1 MKRIAFMMSLC
12 LAASTTYA
20 QSQNATVSHA
30 DSLRMDSIVH
40 ALPEVMVKGER
51 PIVKVVGSKLT
62 YDMPLLLKKESVDNV
77 YDALKLI
84 PGVTDDN
91 GSLTLAGNAF
101 NVLINGKHYQMDAAQ
116 LNALLKSLPSNRL
129 KHAEVMYTT
138 PARYEVRGAS
148 INLDIASDSSQPDG
162 WQGELTGAW
171 NQQHE
176 AMWSEKAG
184 LIYHKGKLDFD
195 VNYQLN
201 HGKTYSITDETSLH
215 HLDDG
220 TTHDIETHEAQ
231 RSRDHEHLWRMGLD
245 YAFTDNHRL
254 SLSYTGN
261 YDTEHACE
269 DVMGN
274 VMATNAYRTRKTM
287 HDVMLDYQLPTGTRV
302 NVEYTYYNTPS
313 TQQLTGTL
321 PTGELHFDTDEH
333 QRINRWKFHLGQ
345 EHSLAGGWGLNYG
358 VRYSLTND
366 HSWQTFT
373 STGDNTAAH
382 PADSYSRQ
390 NEDIGNIYAGTNGK
404 IGEKLDFEASLAAEY
419 YHSPVWHQWNV
430 YPTLSLTY
438 MPNSSHMLQLNFSSD
453 KKFPDYW
460 TLQSFTT
467 YSNGGYNEVVG
478 NPGLKPSSDYQTQ
491 LVYVLHNKYQFVV
504 WFNYTDDYFTQTPY
518 QRHDRLTVQ
527 YKYLNFDYSQQWG
540 LQASV
545 PQHFGNWLDSRL
557 SVLGV
562 WMKEKC
568 SAFYDIPFNRDI
580 AWVMVNLR
588 NNFTLVPEHLYI
600 NLDGMIRSKAH
611 QAIYDLPASGNVDVG
626 LKYIFWKKRATLHV
640 FCNDIF
646 QTFGIDPV
654 IRYGNQNMKMDFS
667 CYRQVGVSLVY
678 KFGGYKDK
686 SKEVDTSRFKQ

>member
-1 MKRIAFMMSLC
+1 MILMLC
-12 LAASTTYA
+12 MAATAAYA
-20 QSQNATVSHA
+20 QTDGAGTATSSA
-30 DSLRMDSIVH
+30 DSLRMDSIIH

-62 YDMPLLLKKESVDNV
+62 YDMPLLLKKESADNV

-84 PGVTDDN
+84 PGVTDNN

-116 LNALLKSLPSNRL
+116 LNALLKSLPANRL

-171 NQQHE
+171 NQEHE

-195 VNYQLN
+195 VNYQHN
-201 HGKTYSITDETSLH
+201 HGKTYGTTDETSLH

-220 TTHDIETHEAQ
+220 TTHDIETYEAQ

-261 YDTEHACE
+261 YDTEHARE
-269 DVMGN
+269 DVTGN

-287 HDVMLDYQLPTGTRV
+287 HDVMLDYQLPTGTKV

-313 TQQLTGTL
+313 TQHLTSTL

-358 VRYSLTND
+358 VRYNLTND
-366 HSWQTFT
+366 HSWQTFLP
-373 STGDNTAAH
+373 TGSNTAAS
-382 PADSYSRQ
+382 PTNSYSRQ
-390 NEDIGNIYAGTNGK
+390 NEDIVNVYAGTDGK
-404 IGEKLDFEASLAAEY
+404 IGEKLDFEVSLAAEY
-419 YHSPVWHQWNV
+419 YHSPAWHQWNV

-438 MPNSSHMLQLNFSSD
+438 MPN
-453 KKFPDYW
+453 W
-460 TLQSFTT
+460 TLQNFTSF
-467 YSNGGYNEVVG
+467 SNGGYNEVVG
-478 NPGLKPSSDYQTQ
+478 NPSLKPSSNYQTQ
-491 LVYVLHNKYQFVV
+491 LVYVLHNKYQFVA

-527 YKYLNFDYSQQWG
+527 YKFLNFDYSQQLG

-545 PQHFGNWLDSRL
+545 PQRFGNWLDSRL
-557 SVLGV
+557 TVLGV

-580 AWVMVNLR
+580 AWVMASLR
-588 NNFTLVPEHLYI
+588 NNFTLVPEHLYL

-611 QAIYDLPASGNVDVG
+611 QAIYDLLASGNVDVG

-646 QTFGIDPV
+646 ETSGIDPV

-678 KFGGYKDK
+678 RFGGYKDK
-686 SKEVDTSRFKQ
+686 SKEVDTARFKQ

>member
-1 MKRIAFMMSLC
+1 MKRIAFMMALC

-20 QSQNATVSHA
+20 QSQNATASHT

-101 NVLINGKHYQMDAAQ
+101 NVLINGKHYQMEAAQ
-116 LNALLKSLPSNRL
+116 LNALLKSLPASRL

-220 TTHDIETHEAQ
+220 TTHDIETYEAQ

-254 SLSYTGN
+254 SLSYTGD

-287 HDVMLDYQLPTGTRV
+287 HDVMLDYQLPTGTKV

-313 TQQLTGTL
+313 TQQLTSTL

-390 NEDIGNIYAGTNGK
+390 NEDIVNIYAGTNGK

-419 YHSPVWHQWNV
+419 YHSPAWHQWNV

-478 NPGLKPSSDYQTQ
+478 NPSLKPSSDYQTQ

-626 LKYIFWKKRATLHV
+626 LKYIFWKKWATLHV

>member
-1 MKRIAFMMSLC
+1 MMVLC
-12 LAASTTYA
+12 LAASATYA
-20 QSQNATVSHA
+20 QSQETVANYA
-30 DSLRMDSIVH
+30 DSLLMDSIVQ

-51 PIVKVVGSKLT
+51 PIVKVAGSKLT
-62 YDMPLLLKKESVDNV
+62 YDMPQLLKKESADNV

-84 PGVTDDN
+84 PGVTDNN
-91 GSLTLAGNAF
+91 GALTLAGNAF

-116 LNALLKSLPSNRL
+116 LNALLKSLPASRL

-171 NQQHE
+171 NQEHE

-184 LIYHKGKLDFD
+184 LVYHKGKFDFS
-195 VNYQLN
+195 VNYQHN
-201 HGKTYSITDETSLH
+201 HGKTYSTTDETSLH

-231 RSRDHEHLWRMGLD
+231 RSREHEHLWRMGLD

-261 YDTEHACE
+261 YDTEHARE
-269 DVMGN
+269 DVTGN

-287 HDVMLDYQLPTGTRV
+287 HDVMLDYQLPIGTKV

-313 TQQLTGTL
+313 TQHLTSTL
-321 PTGELHFDTDEH
+321 PTGELHFDTDER
-333 QRINRWKFHLGQ
+333 QRINRWKFHIGQ

-366 HSWQTFT
+366 HSWQTFLP
-373 STGDNTAAH
+373 TGSNTAAS
-382 PADSYSRQ
+382 PTNSYSRQ
-390 NEDIGNIYAGTNGK
+390 NEDIVNIYAGTNGK
-404 IGEKLDFEASLAAEY
+404 IGEKLDFEVSLAAEY
-419 YHSPVWHQWNV
+419 YHSPAWHQWNI

-438 MPNSSHMLQLNFSSD
+438 MPKSGHMLLLNVSSD
-453 KKFPDYW
+453 KRFPDYW
-460 TLQSFTT
+460 TLQNFTT
-467 YSNGGYNEVVG
+467 FSNGGYNEVVG
-478 NPGLKPSSDYQTQ
+478 NPSLKPSSNYQTQ
-491 LVYVLHNKYQFVV
+491 LVYVLHNKYQFVA

-527 YKYLNFDYSQQWG
+527 YKFLNFDYSQQWG
-540 LQASV
+540 LQATV
-545 PQHFGNWLDSRL
+545 PQRFGNWLDSRL
-557 SVLGV
+557 TVLGV

-580 AWVMVNLR
+580 AWVMASLH
-588 NNFTLVPEHLYI
+588 NNFTLVPNHLYL

-611 QAIYDLPASGNVDVG
+611 QAIYDLPSSGNVDLG

-646 QTFGIDPV
+646 ETSVIDPV

-678 KFGGYKDK
+678 RFGGYKDRN
-686 SKEVDTSRFKQ
+686 KEIDTSRFKQ

>member
-1 MKRIAFMMSLC
+1 MKRIASMMALC

-20 QSQNATVSHA
+20 QSRDATVSPS
-30 DSLRMDSIVH
+30 DSLRMDSIIH

-62 YDMPLLLKKESVDNV
+62 YDMPLLLKKESADNV

-84 PGVTDDN
+84 PGVTDNN
-91 GSLTLAGNAF
+91 GALTLAGNAF

-116 LNALLKSLPSNRL
+116 LNALLKSLPASRL

-171 NQQHE
+171 NQEHE

-184 LIYHKGKLDFD
+184 LVYHKGKLDFS
-195 VNYQLN
+195 VNYQHN
-201 HGKTYSITDETSLH
+201 HGKTYGTTDETSLH

-231 RSRDHEHLWRMGLD
+231 RSREHEHLWRMGLD

-261 YDTEHACE
+261 YDTEHARE
-269 DVMGN
+269 DVTGN

-287 HDVMLDYQLPTGTRV
+287 HDVMLDYQLPTGTKV

-313 TQQLTGTL
+313 TQHLISTL

-358 VRYSLTND
+358 VRYNLTND
-366 HSWQTFT
+366 HSWQTFLP
-373 STGDNTAAH
+373 TGSNTAAS
-382 PADSYSRQ
+382 PTNSYSRQ
-390 NEDIGNIYAGTNGK
+390 NEDIVNVYAGTNGK
-404 IGEKLDFEASLAAEY
+404 IGEKLNFEVSLAAEY
-419 YHSPVWHQWNV
+419 YHSPAWHQWNV

-438 MPNSSHMLQLNFSSD
+438 MPNSGHMLLLNVSSD
-453 KKFPDYW
+453 KRFPDYW
-460 TLQSFTT
+460 TLQNFTSF
-467 YSNGGYNEVVG
+467 SNGGYNEVVG
-478 NPGLKPSSDYQTQ
+478 NPSLKPSSNYQTQ
-491 LVYVLHNKYQFVV
+491 LVYVLHNKYQFVA

-545 PQHFGNWLDSRL
+545 PQRFSNWLDSRL
-557 SVLGV
+557 TVLGV

-580 AWVMVNLR
+580 AWVMASLR
-588 NNFTLVPEHLYI
+588 NNFTLVPNHLYL

-611 QAIYDLPASGNVDVG
+611 QAIYDLPSSGYVDLG

-640 FCNDIF
+640 FCNDLF
-646 QTFGIDPV
+646 ETSVIDPV
-654 IRYGNQNMKMDFS
+654 IRFGNQNMKMDFS

-678 KFGGYKDK
+678 RFGGYKDK
-686 SKEVDTSRFKQ
+686 SKEVDTARFKQ

>member
-1 MKRIAFMMSLC
+1 MKRIASMMALC

-91 GSLTLAGNAF
+91 GTLTLAGNAF

-184 LIYHKGKLDFD
+184 LIYHKGKLYFD
-195 VNYQLN
+195 VNYQFN

-231 RSRDHEHLWRMGLD
+231 RSRDHEHMWRMGLD

-254 SLSYTGN
+254 SLSYTGD

-269 DVMGN
+269 DVTGN

-287 HDVMLDYQLPTGTRV
+287 HDVMLDYQLSTGTKV

-313 TQQLTGTL
+313 TQQLTSTL

-373 STGDNTAAH
+373 PTGDNTAAH

-390 NEDIGNIYAGTNGK
+390 NEDIVNIYAGTNGK

-478 NPGLKPSSDYQTQ
+478 NPSLKPSSDYQTQ
-491 LVYVLHNKYQFVV
+491 LVYVLHNKYQFVA

-518 QRHDRLTVQ
+518 QRHDHLTVQ

-545 PQHFGNWLDSRL
+545 PQRFSNWLDSRL

-580 AWVMVNLR
+580 AWVMASLR
-588 NNFTLVPEHLYI
+588 NNFTLLPEHLYI

-611 QAIYDLPASGNVDVG
+611 QAIYDLPASGNVDLG

>member
-1 MKRIAFMMSLC
+1 MRRILSMMVLC
-12 LAASTTYA
+12 LAASATYA
-20 QSQNATVSHA
+20 QSQETVANYA

-40 ALPEVMVKGER
+40 ALPAVMVKGER
-51 PIVKVVGSKLT
+51 PIVKVAGSKLT
-62 YDMPLLLKKESVDNV
+62 YDMPQLLKKESADNV

-84 PGVTDDN
+84 PGVTDNN
-91 GSLTLAGNAF
+91 GTLTLAGSAF

-171 NQQHE
+171 NQEHE

-184 LIYHKGKLDFD
+184 LIYHKGKFDFS
-195 VNYQLN
+195 VNYQHN
-201 HGKTYSITDETSLH
+201 HGKTYSTTDETSLH

-231 RSRDHEHLWRMGLD
+231 RSREHEHLWRMGLD

-261 YDTEHACE
+261 YDTEHARE
-269 DVMGN
+269 DVTGN
-274 VMATNAYRTRKTM
+274 VMAANAYRNRKTM
-287 HDVMLDYQLPTGTRV
+287 HDVMLDYQLPIGTKV

-313 TQQLTGTL
+313 TQHLTSTL
-321 PTGELHFDTDEH
+321 PTGELHFDTDER

-366 HSWQTFT
+366 HSWQTFLP
-373 STGDNTAAH
+373 TGSNTAAS
-382 PADSYSRQ
+382 PTNSYSRQ
-390 NEDIGNIYAGTNGK
+390 NEDIVNIYAGTNGK
-404 IGEKLDFEASLAAEY
+404 IGEKLDFEVSLAAEY
-419 YHSPVWHQWNV
+419 YHSPAWHQWNI

-438 MPNSSHMLQLNFSSD
+438 MPKSGHMLLLNVSSD
-453 KKFPDYW
+453 KRFPDYW
-460 TLQSFTT
+460 TLQNFTT
-467 YSNGGYNEVVG
+467 FSNGGYNEVVG
-478 NPGLKPSSDYQTQ
+478 NPSLKPSSNYQTQ
-491 LVYVLHNKYQFVV
+491 LVYVLHNKYQFVA

-527 YKYLNFDYSQQWG
+527 YKFLNFDYSQQWG
-540 LQASV
+540 LQATV
-545 PQHFGNWLDSRL
+545 PQRFGNWLDSRL
-557 SVLGV
+557 TVLGV

-580 AWVMVNLR
+580 AWVMASLH
-588 NNFTLVPEHLYI
+588 NNFTLVPNHLYL

-611 QAIYDLPASGNVDVG
+611 QAIYDLPSSGNVDLG

-646 QTFGIDPV
+646 ETSVIDPV

-678 KFGGYKDK
+678 RFGGYKDRN
-686 SKEVDTSRFKQ
+686 KEIDTSRFKQ

>member
-1 MKRIAFMMSLC
+1 MMALC

-20 QSQNATVSHA
+20 QSQDATVSHA

-84 PGVTDDN
+84 PGVTDNN

-116 LNALLKSLPSNRL
+116 LNALLKSLPTSRL

-171 NQQHE
+171 NQEHE

-184 LIYHKGKLDFD
+184 LVYHKGKLDFD
-195 VNYQLN
+195 VNYQHN
-201 HGKTYSITDETSLH
+201 HGKSYSTTDETSLH

-254 SLSYTGN
+254 CLSYTGN

-269 DVMGN
+269 DVAGN

-287 HDVMLDYQLPTGTRV
+287 HDVMLDYQLPTGTKV

-313 TQQLTGTL
+313 TQHLISTL
-321 PTGELHFDTDEH
+321 PTGELHFDTNEH

-373 STGDNTAAH
+373 PTGDNTAAH

-390 NEDIGNIYAGTNGK
+390 NEDIVNVYAGTNGK

-419 YHSPVWHQWNV
+419 YHSPVWYQWNV

-438 MPNSSHMLQLNFSSD
+438 MPKSGHMLQLNVSSD

-460 TLQSFTT
+460 TLQNFTSF
-467 YSNGGYNEVVG
+467 SNGGYNEVVG
-478 NPGLKPSSDYQTQ
+478 NPILKPSSNYQTE
-491 LVYVLHNKYQFVV
+491 LVYVLHNKYQFVA

-545 PQHFGNWLDSRL
+545 PQRFGNWLDSRL

-580 AWVMVNLR
+580 AWVMASLR
-588 NNFTLVPEHLYI
+588 NNFTLLPEHLYI

-611 QAIYDLPASGNVDVG
+611 QAIYDLPASGNVDLG

-678 KFGGYKDK
+678 RFGGYKDK
-686 SKEVDTSRFKQ
+686 SKEVDTARFKQ

>member
-1 MKRIAFMMSLC
+1 MKRIAFMTALC

-30 DSLRMDSIVH
+30 DSLRMDSIAH

-51 PIVKVVGSKLT
+51 PIVRVVGSKLT

-254 SLSYTGN
+254 SLSYTGD

-287 HDVMLDYQLPTGTRV
+287 HDVMLDYQLPTGTKV

-313 TQQLTGTL
+313 TQQLTSTL

-345 EHSLAGGWGLNYG
+345 EHSLASGWGLNYG

-390 NEDIGNIYAGTNGK
+390 NEDIVNIYADTNGK

-478 NPGLKPSSDYQTQ
+478 NPSLKPSSDYQTQ
-491 LVYVLHNKYQFVV
+491 LVYVLHNKYQFVA

-545 PQHFGNWLDSRL
+545 PQRFGNWLDSRL

-580 AWVMVNLR
+580 AWVMASLR
-588 NNFTLVPEHLYI
+588 NNFTLLPEHLYI

-611 QAIYDLPASGNVDVG
+611 QAIYDLPASGNVDIG
-626 LKYIFWKKRATLHV
+626 LKYIFWRKRATLHV

-686 SKEVDTSRFKQ
+686 RKEVDTSRFKQ

>member
-1 MKRIAFMMSLC
+1 MRRILSMMVLC
-12 LAASTTYA
+12 LAASATYA
-20 QSQNATVSHA
+20 QSQETVANYA

-51 PIVKVVGSKLT
+51 PIVKVAGSKLT
-62 YDMPLLLKKESVDNV
+62 YDMPQLLKKESADNV

-84 PGVTDDN
+84 PGVTDNN
-91 GSLTLAGNAF
+91 GTLTLAGSAF

-171 NQQHE
+171 NQEHE

-184 LIYHKGKLDFD
+184 LIYHKGKFDFS
-195 VNYQLN
+195 VNYQHN
-201 HGKTYSITDETSLH
+201 HGKTYGTTDETSLH

-231 RSRDHEHLWRMGLD
+231 RSREHEHLWRMGLD

-261 YDTEHACE
+261 YDTEHARE
-269 DVMGN
+269 DVTGN
-274 VMATNAYRTRKTM
+274 VMATNAYRNRKTM
-287 HDVMLDYQLPTGTRV
+287 HDVMLDYQLPIGTKV

-313 TQQLTGTL
+313 TQHLTSTL
-321 PTGELHFDTDEH
+321 PTGELHFDTDER

-366 HSWQTFT
+366 HSWQTFLP
-373 STGDNTAAH
+373 TGSNTAAS
-382 PADSYSRQ
+382 PTNSYSRQ
-390 NEDIGNIYAGTNGK
+390 NEDIVNIYAGTNGK
-404 IGEKLDFEASLAAEY
+404 IGEKLDFEVSLAAEY
-419 YHSPVWHQWNV
+419 YHSPAWHQWNI

-438 MPNSSHMLQLNFSSD
+438 MPKSGHMLLLNVSSD
-453 KKFPDYW
+453 KRFPDYW
-460 TLQSFTT
+460 TLQNFTT
-467 YSNGGYNEVVG
+467 FSNGGYNEVVG
-478 NPGLKPSSDYQTQ
+478 NPSLKPSSNYQTQ
-491 LVYVLHNKYQFVV
+491 LVYVLHNKYQFVA

-540 LQASV
+540 LQATV
-545 PQHFGNWLDSRL
+545 PQRFGNWLDSRL
-557 SVLGV
+557 TVLGV

-580 AWVMVNLR
+580 AWVMASLH
-588 NNFTLVPEHLYI
+588 NNFTLVPNHLYL

-611 QAIYDLPASGNVDVG
+611 QAIYDLPSSGNVDLG

-646 QTFGIDPV
+646 ETSVIDPV

-678 KFGGYKDK
+678 RFGGYKDRN
-686 SKEVDTSRFKQ
+686 KEIDTSRFKQ

>member
-1 MKRIAFMMSLC
+1 MMALC

-20 QSQNATVSHA
+20 QSQDATVSHA

-40 ALPEVMVKGER
+40 ALPEVMVKGEC

-254 SLSYTGN
+254 SLSYTGD

-269 DVMGN
+269 DVTGN

-287 HDVMLDYQLPTGTRV
+287 HDVMLDYQLPTGTKV

-313 TQQLTGTL
+313 TQQLTSTL

-345 EHSLAGGWGLNYG
+345 EHSLTGGWGLNYG

-390 NEDIGNIYAGTNGK
+390 NEDIVNIYAGTNGK
-404 IGEKLDFEASLAAEY
+404 IGERLDFEASLAAEY

-478 NPGLKPSSDYQTQ
+478 NPSLKPSSDYQTQ
-491 LVYVLHNKYQFVV
+491 LVYVLHNKYQFVA

-568 SAFYDIPFNRDI
+568 SVFYDIPFNRDI

-588 NNFTLVPEHLYI
+588 NNFTLLPEHLYI

-611 QAIYDLPASGNVDVG
+611 QAIYDLPASGNVDLG